1 MAPPL
6 SHADLP
12 ALTAVLL
19 PYTAFYYYTSLHTS
33 SPLPV
38 PFSHADIGA
47 LVNHPSLPPP
57 LPNPTK
63 EVPGMLNTLSASY
76 AAMDMF
82 RADFSDVELYGID
95 DPIIKETIAAMD
107 DLTTITTAQ
116 LETMSGFTAI
126 TIAHASG
133 NDPELTAVNFSG
145 FKQAKTI
152 TIGSHCFRHATRVM
166 IKGMP
171 LLERVEIGA
180 NSFRNTNSTYGDTNE
195 DFGGEYQDYNPRK
208 EFCLLS
214 CPKVKALVLGNGA
227 LIDAGICTIKNVPAL
242 EEIVMGDMDNTHPCG
257 CFESGS
263 LELRGCVEVRI

>member
-1 MAPPL
+1 MALPL

-19 PYTAFYYYTSLHTS
+19 PYTAFYYYTFLHTS

-47 LVNHPSLPPP
+47 LANHPSLPPP

-63 EVPGMLNTLSASY
+63 DVPGMLNALSANY
-76 AAMDMF
+76 AAMEIF
-82 RADFSDVELYGID
+82 RTAIPAVDPFFID
-95 DPIIKETIAAMD
+95 DSTIEETIATLD

-133 NDPELTAVNFSG
+133 NDRELTAVDFSP

-152 TIGSHCFRHATRVM
+152 TIGSHCFRHATRVKIM
-166 IKGMP
+166 ELP

-180 NSFRNTNSTYGDTNE
+180 NSFRNTNSTYGDNYE

-208 EFCLLS
+208 KFCLS
-214 CPKVKALVLGNGA
+214 DCPKVKALVLGNGA
-227 LIDAGICTIKNVPAL
+227 LIDAGICVIKNVPAL

-263 LELRGCVEVRI
+263 LKLNSWVEVGI

>member
-1 MAPPL
+1 M
-6 SHADLP
+6 
-12 ALTAVLL
+12 LL
-19 PYTAFYYYTSLHTS
+19 PYTAFYYYTFLHTS

-38 PFSHADIGA
+38 PFSHTDIGA
-47 LVNHPSLPPP
+47 LANHPSLPPP
-57 LPNPTK
+57 LPNPT
-63 EVPGMLNTLSASY
+63 EDVPGMLNALSANY
-76 AAMDMF
+76 AAMEIF
-82 RADFSDVELYGID
+82 RTAIPAVDPFFID
-95 DPIIKETIAAMD
+95 DSTIEETIATLD

-133 NDPELTAVNFSG
+133 NDRELTAVDFSP

-152 TIGSHCFRHATRVM
+152 TIGSHCFRHVTSVM

-180 NSFRNTNSTYGDTNE
+180 NSFRNTNSTYGDNYE

-227 LIDAGICTIKNVPAL
+227 LIDAGICVIKNVPAL

-263 LELRGCVEVRI
+263 LKLNSWVEVGI

>member
-19 PYTAFYYYTSLHTS
+19 PYTAFYYYTFLHTS

-47 LVNHPSLPPP
+47 LANHPSLPPP
-57 LPNPTK
+57 LPHPTK
-63 EVPGMLNTLSASY
+63 EVSDMLNTLSASY

-82 RADFSDVELYGID
+82 RTDLSDVEQFGID
-95 DPIIKETIAAMD
+95 DPIIKETIASLD
-107 DLTTITTAQ
+107 DLTTIITAQ

-133 NDPELTAVNFSG
+133 NDPTLTAVDFSP

-152 TIGSHCFRHATRVM
+152 TIGSHCFRHVTSVKIMKLPA
-166 IKGMP
+166 
-171 LLERVEIGA
+171 LERVEIGA

-208 EFCLLS
+208 MFYLS
-214 CPKVKALVLGNGA
+214 DCPKVKALVLGNGA
-227 LIDAGICTIKNVPAL
+227 LIDAGICVIKNVPAL

-263 LELRGCVEVRI
+263 LKLNSWVEVGI

>member
-1 MAPPL
+1 MAPPP

-12 ALTAVLL
+12 ALTTVLL

-38 PFSHADIGA
+38 PFSHTDIGA
-47 LVNHPSLPPP
+47 LANHPSLPPP
-57 LPNPTK
+57 LPTAI
-63 EVPGMLNTLSASY
+63 TITASGLQPL
-76 AAMDMF
+76 A
-82 RADFSDVELYGID
+82 
-95 DPIIKETIAAMD
+95 
-107 DLTTITTAQ
+107 TTI
-116 LETMSGFTAI
+116 TAI

-133 NDPELTAVNFSG
+133 NDPTLTAVDFSP

-152 TIGSHCFRHATRVM
+152 TIGSHCFRHVTSVK

-208 EFCLLS
+208 KFCLS
-214 CPKVKALVLGNGA
+214 DCPKVKALVLGNGA
-227 LIDAGICTIKNVPAL
+227 LIDAGICVIKNVPAL

-263 LELRGCVEVRI
+263 LKLNSWVEVGI

>member
-33 SPLPV
+33 SPLST

-47 LVNHPSLPPP
+47 LANHPSLPPP
-57 LPNPTK
+57 LPNPT
-63 EVPGMLNTLSASY
+63 EDVPGMLNTLSASY
-76 AAMDMF
+76 TAMDMF
-82 RADFSDVELYGID
+82 RADFSDVELFGID

-227 LIDAGICTIKNVPAL
+227 LIDAGICVIKNVPAL

>member
-1 MAPPL
+1 M
-6 SHADLP
+6 
-12 ALTAVLL
+12 LL

-33 SPLPV
+33 SPLST

-47 LVNHPSLPPP
+47 LANHPSLPPP
-57 LPNPTK
+57 LPDPTE
-63 EVPGMLNTLSASY
+63 EVPGMLKTLSASY

-107 DLTTITTAQ
+107 DLTTITTAL

-133 NDPELTAVNFSG
+133 NDPKLTAVNFSG

-263 LELRGCVEVRI
+263 LKLNSWVEVGI

>member
-1 MAPPL
+1 MAPPPL
-6 SHADLP
+6 HADLP
-12 ALTAVLL
+12 ALAAVLL

-47 LVNHPSLPPP
+47 LANHPSLPPP

-63 EVPGMLNTLSASY
+63 EVPDMLNAFSASY

-82 RADFSDVELYGID
+82 RADLSDVELYGID

-116 LETMSGFTAI
+116 LEIATGFTAI

-133 NDPELTAVNFSG
+133 NDQELTAVDFSP
-145 FKQAKTI
+145 FKQVKTL
-152 TIGSHCFRHATRVM
+152 TIGSHCFRHVTSVM
-166 IKGMP
+166 IKGLP
-171 LLERVEIGA
+171 ALERVEIGA
-180 NSFRNTNSTYGDTNE
+180 NSFRNTNSTYGDNYE
-195 DFGGEYQDYNPRK
+195 DMDGEFQDYNPRK

-214 CPKVKALVLGNGA
+214 CPKVKALVLGNGV

-263 LELRGCVEVRI
+263 LKLNSWVEVGI

>member
-6 SHADLP
+6 SHVDLP

-38 PFSHADIGA
+38 PFSHTDIGA
-47 LVNHPSLPPP
+47 LANHPSLPPP
-57 LPNPTK
+57 LPHPTK
-63 EVPGMLNTLSASY
+63 EVPGMLKTLDISCTAMREVHTVFSAV
-76 AAMDMF
+76 DPF
-82 RADFSDVELYGID
+82 FID
-95 DPIIKETIAAMD
+95 GTTLDETITALD
-107 DLTTITTAQ
+107 GLTTITTAL

-133 NDPELTAVNFSG
+133 NDPKLTVVDFSG

-152 TIGSHCFRHATRVM
+152 TIGSHCFRHVTSVM

-180 NSFRNTNSTYGDTNE
+180 NSFRNTNSTYGDNYE

-208 EFCLLS
+208 KFCLS
-214 CPKVKALVLGNGA
+214 DCPKVKALVLGNGV
-227 LIDAGICTIKNVPAL
+227 LIDAGICVIKNVPAL